1 MAEENKETPEVP
13 ENKETVAEQVDEIAK
28 IEIPSA
34 KDPMG
39 KEDAEKVAVLVR
51 LDRAKLVTQRARF
64 LAMAAK
70 CDVAIAEQDQALA
83 DIERRV
89 LGVTYPA
96 PAEKA
101 ETESE
106 TASEEK

>member
-13 ENKETVAEQVDEIAK
+13 ENKETVAEAIDEVTK

-34 KDPMG
+34 KDPMD
-39 KEDAEKVAVLVR
+39 KESAEKVVVLVK

-101 ETESE
+101 ETESA
-106 TASEEK
+106 ASEEK